1 MPKGESLKMVRER
14 ITPYWKEEVC
24 NTLKNLKKDGKDGTV
39 LYVAHEHVLR
49 GMVQTLTGIDNTE
62 VLSLRIPNA
71 APFVFEFDENMEPIR
86 NYYLGESENVSVTD
100 STKEES
106 KETVLKL

>member
-1 MPKGESLKMVRER
+1 MNYNDKGMAGHPRFDKLYESYAESEHQQMPRGESLKMVRER
-14 ITPYWKEEVC
+14 ITPYWQEEVC
-24 NTLKNLKKDGKDGTV
+24 NTLRNLTKQGKEGTV

-71 APFVFEFDENMEPIR
+71 APFVFEFDENM
-86 NYYLGESENVSVTD
+86 
-100 STKEES
+100 
-106 KETVLKL
+106 